1 MFRGTGLAAIM
12 NNDAVLVED
21 EYEYE
26 YDENETEV
34 GAV

>member
-1 MFRGTGLAAIM
+1 MAKAEHIRG
-12 NNDAVLVED
+12 DASSLED

-34 GAV
+34 RQA